1 MAAKGSNRRGDKRAQ
16 IVDAAADL
24 FNRFGLRRVTVE
36 EICRKAGTSKMTF
49 YKHFANKVDVFKY
62 IWNDLVD
69 QAYKKVDEI
78 DAMSVPFPEKLH
90 LIFQYKMGLMSQMSP
105 ELLED
110 LLGGDPEIL
119 SFMTEI
125 RKRSFALFLEFAER
139 AQKRGDMRKVRPELF
154 MAALEKMGELA
165 HNTDL
170 RNSYPDNIDFARDL
184 NGLFFYGL
192 LPREGSGDKQ

>member
-1 MAAKGSNRRGDKRAQ
+1 MAGNSGNRREDKK
-16 IVDAAADL
+16 DAIIAASAHL

-49 YKHFANKVDVFKY
+49 YKHFSNKIDVFKY
-62 IWNDLVD
+62 IWNDLID

-78 DAMSVPFPEKLH
+78 DAMSIPFDEKLH

-119 SFMTEI
+119 SFMSDI

-139 AQKRGDMRKVRPELF
+139 AQERGDMRKMRPELF
-154 MAALEKMGELA
+154 MAALEKMAELA
-165 HNTDL
+165 QDSGLRASYADNMDL
-170 RNSYPDNIDFARDL
+170 ARDL

-192 LPREGSGDKQ
+192 LPREVDGDK